1 MVTKQ
6 TTPQFPPFL
15 KGEFTK
21 WAIRRLSKD
30 TVENYRTYLNQLPT
44 YLQGVSLKNH
54 KMPSF
59 LNDYLDLI
67 NAFVNAGDRLYALSV
82 YDKIYEIV
90 YAAKQQCQVSDK
102 ANWNNRHSAM
112 VALGDFLN
120 EYGFMPNNG
129 LPGNIDKSRM
139 KISKSDLKKE
149 DGMYALL
156 SAMKPDIFI
165 KMAVESSYF
174 FDPDLVDKT
183 STNLNQARFTEDPT
197 INKQGAKKGA
207 TNVTYTIDGL
217 NFPRVTVDKDGN
229 AFVRKLINDTTGVT
243 VSQGQNSLIQNTI
256 ISHVWGRA
264 YDPRYFTSL
273 WNIVLIPAWA
283 NSLMDKE
290 EAVPGSLASKMRATY
305 MAICSELY
313 AKTFND
319 PNKLNSINLT
329 KPQIKN
335 PNDVI
340 HGVYVINVI
349 QESPNPKKI
358 VHISKT
364 TITI

>member
-1 MVTKQ
+1 MVKKTA
-6 TTPQFPPFL
+6 TQFPSPF
-15 KGEFTK
+15 KGEFIN
-21 WAIRRLSKD
+21 WAKNRRISKN
-30 TVENYRTYLNQLPT
+30 TVANYCTYLNQLPT
-44 YLQGVSLKNH
+44 YLQGASLGNH
-54 KMPSF
+54 KKPRF
-59 LNDYLDLI
+59 LNDYLVLI
-67 NAFVNAGDRLYALSV
+67 DAFVQAGDRLYALSI
-82 YDKIYEIV
+82 YDKIYEV
-90 YAAKQQCQVSDK
+90 VRAAKQYCRVSDK

-120 EYGFMPNNG
+120 EYGYMPNNAVNVDN
-129 LPGNIDKSRM
+129 LRM

-197 INKQGAKKGA
+197 INIQGAKKGA

-217 NFPRVTVDKDGN
+217 NFPGVTVDKDGN
-229 AFVRKLINDTTGVT
+229 AFVRKLINDKTGVT

>member
-1 MVTKQ
+1 MATKQ
-6 TTPQFPPFL
+6 KTSQFPPFL

-90 YAAKQQCQVSDK
+90 YAAKQHCQVSDK

-120 EYGFMPNNG
+120 EYGFMPNNAVNVDN
-129 LPGNIDKSRM
+129 LRK
-139 KISKSDLKKE
+139 KISKSDLKKEDGMYALLSAMKPDIFIKKE

-174 FDPDLVDKT
+174 FDPDLVYKT
-183 STNLNQARFTEDPT
+183 STNLNQTRFTEDPT
-197 INKQGAKKGA
+197 INIQGAKKGA

-217 NFPRVTVDKDGN
+217 NFPGVSVDKDGN
-229 AFVRKLINDTTGVT
+229 DFVRKLIHDGSNCFTR
-243 VSQGQNSLIQNTI
+243 SEFSNTK
-256 ISHVWGRA
+256 HH
-264 YDPRYFTSL
+264 YFTCL
-273 WNIVLIPAWA
+273 GTGL
-283 NSLMDKE
+283 
-290 EAVPGSLASKMRATY
+290 
-305 MAICSELY
+305 
-313 AKTFND
+313 
-319 PNKLNSINLT
+319 
-329 KPQIKN
+329 
-335 PNDVI
+335 
-340 HGVYVINVI
+340 
-349 QESPNPKKI
+349 
-358 VHISKT
+358 
-364 TITI
+364 

>member
-1 MVTKQ
+1 MAKKQ
-6 TTPQFPPFL
+6 TTPQFPSIL
-15 KGEFTK
+15 KGKFTK
-21 WAIRRLSKD
+21 WAIRRLSKN

-120 EYGFMPNNG
+120 EYGFMPNNTV
-129 LPGNIDKSRM
+129 PVDKLRK

-197 INKQGAKKGA
+197 INIQGAKKGA

-217 NFPRVTVDKDGN
+217 NFPGVTVDKDGN
-229 AFVRKLINDTTGVT
+229 AFVRKLINEKTGVT

>member
-1 MVTKQ
+1 MATKQ
-6 TTPQFPPFL
+6 KTPQFPPFL

-44 YLQGVSLKNH
+44 YLQGASLGNH
-54 KMPSF
+54 KKPRF

-67 NAFVNAGDRLYALSV
+67 DAFVKAGDRLYALSV

-90 YAAKQQCQVSDK
+90 YAAKQLCQVSDK

-120 EYGFMPNNG
+120 EYGFMPNNAVHVDN
-129 LPGNIDKSRM
+129 LRK

-174 FDPDLVDKT
+174 FDPDLVYNT
-183 STNLNQARFTEDPT
+183 STNLNQARFTEDTT
-197 INKQGAKKGA
+197 INIQGAKKGA
-207 TNVTYTIDGL
+207 TGVTYTINGL
-217 NFPRVTVDKDGN
+217 NFPNVSVDKDGN
-229 AFVRKLINDTTGVT
+229 AFVRKLINEKTGVT

-290 EAVPGSLASKMRATY
+290 VAVPGSLASKMRATY

-313 AKTFND
+313 AKTFNN
-319 PNKLNSINLT
+319 PNKLNKINLT

>member
-1 MVTKQ
+1 M
-6 TTPQFPPFL
+6 
-15 KGEFTK
+15 
-21 WAIRRLSKD
+21 
-30 TVENYRTYLNQLPT
+30 
-44 YLQGVSLKNH
+44 
-54 KMPSF
+54 
-59 LNDYLDLI
+59 
-67 NAFVNAGDRLYALSV
+67 
-82 YDKIYEIV
+82 YE
-90 YAAKQQCQVSDK
+90 
-102 ANWNNRHSAM
+102 
-112 VALGDFLN
+112 
-120 EYGFMPNNG
+120 
-129 LPGNIDKSRM
+129 
-139 KISKSDLKKE
+139 
-149 DGMYALL
+149 
-156 SAMKPDIFI
+156 
-165 KMAVESSYF
+165 
-174 FDPDLVDKT
+174 T
-183 STNLNQARFTEDPT
+183 STNLSQARFTEDLT
-197 INKQGAKKGA
+197 INIQGAKKGD

-217 NFPRVTVDKDGN
+217 NFPGVTVDKDGN
-229 AFVRKLINDTTGVT
+229 AFVRKLINAKTGVT
-243 VSQGQNSLIQNTI
+243 VSQGQNSLIQNAI

-305 MAICSELY
+305 MEICSKLY

-319 PNKLNSINLT
+319 QNKLNEINLT

-364 TITI
+364 TKKI

>member
-1 MVTKQ
+1 MVKKTA
-6 TTPQFPPFL
+6 TQFPSPL
-15 KGEFTK
+15 KGEFIN
-21 WAIRRLSKD
+21 WAKNRRISKN
-30 TVENYRTYLNQLPT
+30 TVANYCTYLNQLPT
-44 YLQGVSLKNH
+44 YLQGASLGNH
-54 KMPSF
+54 KKPRF
-59 LNDYLDLI
+59 LNDYLVLI
-67 NAFVNAGDRLYALSV
+67 DAFVQAGDRLYALSI
-82 YDKIYEIV
+82 YDKIYEV
-90 YAAKQQCQVSDK
+90 VRAAKQYCRVSDK

-120 EYGFMPNNG
+120 EYGYMPNNAVNVDN
-129 LPGNIDKSRM
+129 LRM

-197 INKQGAKKGA
+197 INIQGAKKGA

-217 NFPRVTVDKDGN
+217 NLPGVSVDKDGN
-229 AFVRKLINDTTGVT
+229 AFVRKLINAKTGVT
-243 VSQGQNSLIQNTI
+243 VSQGQNSLIQNAI
-256 ISHVWGRA
+256 ISHVWGQA

-290 EAVPGSLASKMRATY
+290 EAVPGSLASKMRATF
-305 MAICSELY
+305 MAICSNLY
-313 AKTFND
+313 ANIFNN
-319 PNKLNSINLT
+319 PNKLNAINLP
-329 KPQIKN
+329 KPPQIKN
-335 PNDVI
+335 SNDEI
-340 HGVYVINVI
+340 HGVYDINVI

-364 TITI
+364 TKKI

>member
-1 MVTKQ
+1 
-6 TTPQFPPFL
+6 
-15 KGEFTK
+15 
-21 WAIRRLSKD
+21 
-30 TVENYRTYLNQLPT
+30 
-44 YLQGVSLKNH
+44 
-54 KMPSF
+54 MPSF

-67 NAFVNAGDRLYALSV
+67 DAFVNAGDRLYALSV

-120 EYGFMPNNG
+120 EYGFMPNNAVNVDN
-129 LPGNIDKSRM
+129 LRK

>member
-1 MVTKQ
+1 MAKKQ

-15 KGEFTK
+15 KGEFTN

-30 TVENYRTYLNQLPT
+30 TVANYCTYLNQLPT
-44 YLQGVSLKNH
+44 YLQGASLGNH
-54 KMPSF
+54 KKPRF

-67 NAFVNAGDRLYALSV
+67 DAFVQAGDRLYALSI
-82 YDKIYEIV
+82 YDKIYEV
-90 YAAKQQCQVSDK
+90 VRAAKQYCQESDK

-112 VALGDFLN
+112 VALGNFLT
-120 EYGFMPNNG
+120 EYGYIPSNC
-129 LPGNIDKSRM
+129 LPENIDKLRM

-183 STNLNQARFTEDPT
+183 PTNLHQARFTEDPT
-197 INKQGAKKGA
+197 INIQGAKKGV
-207 TNVTYTIDGL
+207 TDVTYTINGL
-217 NFPRVTVDKDGN
+217 NFPSVSVDKDGN
-229 AFVRKLINDTTGVT
+229 DFVRKLINAKTGVT
-243 VSQGQNSLIQNTI
+243 VSQGQNSLIQNAI
-256 ISHVWGRA
+256 ISHVWGQA

>member
-1 MVTKQ
+1 MATKQ
-6 TTPQFPPFL
+6 KTSQFPPFL

-90 YAAKQQCQVSDK
+90 YAAKQHCQVSDK
-102 ANWNNRHSAM
+102 ANLNNRHSAM

-120 EYGFMPNNG
+120 EYGFMPNNAVNVDN
-129 LPGNIDKSRM
+129 LRK

-174 FDPDLVDKT
+174 FDPDLVYKT
-183 STNLNQARFTEDPT
+183 STNLNQTRFTEDPT
-197 INKQGAKKGA
+197 INIQGAKKGA

-217 NFPRVTVDKDGN
+217 NFPGVSVDKDGN
-229 AFVRKLINDTTGVT
+229 DFVRKLINATTGVT

-364 TITI
+364 TKTI

>member
-1 MVTKQ
+1 MVKKTA
-6 TTPQFPPFL
+6 TQFPSPL
-15 KGEFTK
+15 KGEFIN
-21 WAIRRLSKD
+21 WAKNRRISKN
-30 TVENYRTYLNQLPT
+30 TVANYCTYLNQLPT
-44 YLQGVSLKNH
+44 YLQGASLGNH
-54 KMPSF
+54 KKPRF
-59 LNDYLDLI
+59 LNDYLVLI
-67 NAFVNAGDRLYALSV
+67 DAFVQAGDRLYALSI
-82 YDKIYEIV
+82 YDKIYEV
-90 YAAKQQCQVSDK
+90 VRAAKQYCRVSDK

-120 EYGFMPNNG
+120 EYGYMPNNAVNVDN
-129 LPGNIDKSRM
+129 LRM

-197 INKQGAKKGA
+197 INIQGAKKGA

-217 NFPRVTVDKDGN
+217 NFPDVTVDKDGN
-229 AFVRKLINDTTGVT
+229 AFVRKLINDKTGVT
-243 VSQGQNSLIQNTI
+243 VSQGQNSLIQNAI

-329 KPQIKN
+329 KLQIKN